1 MRLAAA
7 ATQRLVTAL
16 LWLVAL
22 CTVGIL
28 VFIVWNV
35 LRRGIP
41 VITWQFLTDSP
52 HEMGRTGGIFPIIVG
67 TVYLTLAAVLI
78 AAPMGVGTA
87 VFLTEYTREGR
98 LTRLIRFG
106 ADCLAGIPSII
117 YGLFGFVFFVIYLGL
132 GWSILSGGLT
142 LALMILPTI
151 IRTSE
156 EAIRAVPDQL
166 REVAYGL
173 GSTKSQTVATVV
185 LPQALPGIVTG
196 LVLGVGRSISETAA
210 VMLTAGASLRF
221 PTSPLDSTRT
231 MSYHF
236 YILVREGISVEMA
249 YGTAAMLI
257 LVILVI
263 NFVAYWMM
271 HRLMARA
278 R

>member
-1 MRLAAA
+1 MWISPK
-7 ATQRLVTAL
+7 TTHRLVAGV

-22 CTVGIL
+22 VTVGIL
-28 VFIVWNV
+28 VFIVWHI
-35 LRRGIP
+35 LERGVP
-41 VITWQFLTDSP
+41 VITWEFLTESP
-52 HEMGRTGGIFPIIVG
+52 REMGRAGGILPIIVG
-67 TVYLTLAAVLI
+67 TVYVTLVAVII
-78 AAPMGVGTA
+78 AAPLGVGTA
-87 VFLTEYTREGR
+87 IFLTEYTREGR

-117 YGLFGFVFFVIYLGL
+117 YGLFGFIFFVIYMGL

-156 EAIRAVPDQL
+156 EAIRAVPNVL
-166 REVAYGL
+166 REVAYGV
-173 GSTKSQTVATVV
+173 GCSKSQMVATVV
-185 LPQALPGIVTG
+185 LPNALPGIVTG

-221 PTSPLDSTRT
+221 PTSPLDSART

-236 YILVREGISVEMA
+236 YILVREGISAEKA
-249 YGTAAMLI
+249 YGTAAILI
-257 LVILVI
+257 LVILAI
-263 NFVAYWMM
+263 NFVAYSLM
-271 HRLMARA
+271 HHVMAKR